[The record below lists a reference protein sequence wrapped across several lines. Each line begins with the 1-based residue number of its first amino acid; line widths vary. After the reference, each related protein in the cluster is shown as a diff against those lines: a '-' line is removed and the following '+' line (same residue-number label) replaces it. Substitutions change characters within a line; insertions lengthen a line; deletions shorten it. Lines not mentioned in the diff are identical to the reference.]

1 MPTYSASSPV
11 QQIPMVSIVVP
22 VYNRAELIQPCL
34 SSLMAQTYPKDRY
47 EIILVDDGS
56 TDNTVA
62 SARELLRDWPGT
74 FQIVQKPNGGPASAR
89 NAGFRASQADV
100 IAFIDSDCVAEI
112 HWIEKLIDTL
122 ASKDAAGVGG
132 PLINVVQPGWVANY
146 LNETSFFR
154 HRVKHGKVDYLL
166 TANVAFRRSAL
177 VEVNGFSEYPGVW
190 AEDADLSFRLIQ
202 SGHTLLLTEQGLVT
216 HYGTP
221 SSIQALIKD
230 LYRYGYGNAVLSR
243 HWKNGRT
250 PVAEFIR
257 HGGAVVLSPLL
268 ALSHAKRVGMRRAIT
283 FWPLIVIEH
292 TAFICGL
299 IKGTLHTRL
308 RGPGNK

>member
-1 MPTYSASSPV
+1 MLTYSASSPV
-11 QQIPMVSIVVP
+11 QHMLTVSIVVP

-34 SSLMAQTYPKDRY
+34 TSLMAQTYPRDRF

-56 TDNTVA
+56 TDTTVA
-62 SARELLRDWPGT
+62 CAQELLRGWQGT

-89 NAGFRASQADV
+89 NAGFRASQSDV
-100 IAFIDSDCVAEI
+100 IAFIDSDCIAEI
-112 HWIEKLIDTL
+112 DWVEKLIDTL
-122 ASKDAAGVGG
+122 APQDAAGVGG
-132 PLINVVQPGWVANY
+132 PLMNVVPPGWVAGY

-177 VEVNGFSEYPGVW
+177 VAVNGFSEYPGVW

-202 SGHTLLLTEQGLVT
+202 SGHALLLTEQGLVT

-221 SSIQALIKD
+221 SSIRGLIKD

-250 PVAEFIR
+250 PLVEFIR
-257 HGGAVVLSPLL
+257 HGGAVVLSPFL
-268 ALSHAKRVGMRRAIT
+268 ALSHTRRVGMRRAIT
-283 FWPLIVIEH
+283 FWPLIVVEH
-292 TAFICGL
+292 SAFICGL
-299 IKGTLHTRL
+299 VNGALRTRL
-308 RGPGNK
+308 RETEQ